1 MSRQQ
6 VRREALHDVSGAPH
20 GFHYEKRLLY
30 IGFTPWVFCIC
41 PAYRIMYVSKW
52 NRPVAIDTSDIV
64 HLSLSHPNLSL
75 CDVIAVLRGEECW
88 DARGGFLQFGKIDD
102 GHKALR
108 MLDGPSWSV
117 VTSLHVGLPRLPAM
131 HLNRLCRQAY
141 E

>member
-1 MSRQQ
+1 
-6 VRREALHDVSGAPH
+6 
-20 GFHYEKRLLY
+20 
-30 IGFTPWVFCIC
+30 
-41 PAYRIMYVSKW
+41 MYVSKW

-75 CDVIAVLRGEECW
+75 CDVIAECW